1 MWGSRAW
8 IFLSLCA
15 WHTLVRS
22 FLFQRQICGVLPLEA
37 IQLICVRSKSWLVSV
52 CHIQTF
58 KRKSS
63 CMKVTLQSTGVY
75 SLGVWHFLLVYK
87 QTRKQRESFRSC
99 LVCWVTFPGRYGE
112 VLKHRD
118 LPRSTRMTSVSAV
131 QQPCQKELCLG
142 KRGLLQYNAGKAC
155 PCLHST
161 SSCAGCGD

>member
-1 MWGSRAW
+1 
-8 IFLSLCA
+8 
-15 WHTLVRS
+15 
-22 FLFQRQICGVLPLEA
+22 
-37 IQLICVRSKSWLVSV
+37 
-52 CHIQTF
+52 
-58 KRKSS
+58 
-63 CMKVTLQSTGVY
+63 MKVTLQSTGVY

-118 LPRSTRMTSVSAV
+118 LPWSTRMTSVSAV

-142 KRGLLQYNAGKAC
+142 KRGLLQYDAGKAC

-161 SSCAGCGD
+161 SSCAGCGDWAGLSLRFSSTEDPIFCPHFRASLCFL